1 MPVPDRVTNQPRKST
16 LVIIYYAKLLR
27 YIDSMLRMVLE
38 DIANCVWK
46 KTLAVKMKD
55 ARVFSD
61 KSTFIQSFLKTMTHC
76 LNGDSGL
83 YLLYISE
90 AMSLQ
95 LDTNHNVA
103 ASDSKAQFLGV
114 Y

>member
-1 MPVPDRVTNQPRKST
+1 
-16 LVIIYYAKLLR
+16 
-27 YIDSMLRMVLE
+27 
-38 DIANCVWK
+38 
-46 KTLAVKMKD
+46 
-55 ARVFSD
+55 
-61 KSTFIQSFLKTMTHC
+61 MTHC

>member
-1 MPVPDRVTNQPRKST
+1 
-16 LVIIYYAKLLR
+16 
-27 YIDSMLRMVLE
+27 
-38 DIANCVWK
+38 
-46 KTLAVKMKD
+46 
-55 ARVFSD
+55 
-61 KSTFIQSFLKTMTHC
+61 MTHC

-114 Y
+114 YLKTPKNVGENPAQPHQVRIGANKFSGSWGKSILLSYLSGGSIFSM